1 MFGGG
6 DSKLRPAAAGHW
18 LSGKSGLVIAPAAV
32 PAPFAAS
39 SPTCPSTATAPIAAR
54 STASSREAGPL
65 GASFVDG
72 QRSAF
77 EALTVESADGTLRVF
92 TFYQLDKSESA
103 WLAADFVA
111 NHHGRGYTK
120 TGIRHE
126 LAERTVSSA
135 MRQIPYIKLSHSIL
149 H

>member
-1 MFGGG
+1 
-6 DSKLRPAAAGHW
+6 
-18 LSGKSGLVIAPAAV
+18 
-32 PAPFAAS
+32 
-39 SPTCPSTATAPIAAR
+39 
-54 STASSREAGPL
+54 L

-72 QRSAF
+72 QRSAL

-103 WLAADFVA
+103 WLAADFVT
-111 NHHGRGYTK
+111 NHHGRGHTK

-149 H
+149 QLKGALRVRPVIVHAIGFLPAALCRTTFTLFKARITISARLGNGQRRHSKFVSQ